1 MLIQILDLIICHKAG
16 NGRMTWNET
25 IIPIK
30 VETSAIVISPTMCL
44 RRNSYTTITPTT
56 GTITPTTL
64 FLVPTTQRYQ
74 PRSVPGHWFHSGRT
88 KLITDCTIKLYR
100 N

>member
-1 MLIQILDLIICHKAG
+1 MA
-16 NGRMTWNET
+16 WNVT
-25 IIPIK
+25 IIPIE

-74 PRSVPGHWFHSGRT
+74 RGQFRT
-88 KLITDCTIKLYR
+88 IGFTQGELS
-100 N
+100 